1 MEENKNVKSVHL
13 SKARVVMAL
22 AFSALLGS
30 VSTYIYPLTQGVFD
44 FGFLF
49 ELFSLFLVFIAFNY
63 TKYEQKILTARTLML
78 VSMFPVGFLI
88 VYDILGVI
96 AIGNVQILT
105 LLGDLAYT
113 MILEGVF
120 LILAFYSYIELSRA
134 HNPENYKK
142 PTDFFYE
149 KDADIAEDRQ
159 KIMEAEQRE
168 IQEAKEE
175 VYFESLMEDRDK

>member
-30 VSTYIYPLTQGVFD
+30 VSSYIYPLAQGVFD

-49 ELFSLFLVFIAFNY
+49 ELFSVFLVFIAINY
-63 TKYEQKILTARTLML
+63 TRYEKKVLTARTLML

-88 VYDILGVI
+88 VYDILGVLS
-96 AIGNVQILT
+96 IGNMNALV
-105 LLGDLAYT
+105 LLRDLAYSL
-113 MILEGVF
+113 IFEGIF
-120 LILAFYSYIELSRA
+120 MILAFLSYIELSRA
-134 HNPENYKK
+134 YNPEDYKK

-149 KDADIAEDRQ
+149 KDAEIAEDRQ
-159 KIMEAEQRE
+159 KIIEAEQRE

-175 VYFESLMEDRDK
+175 IYFESLMEDRDK